1 MKRTAVPLWI
11 ALVLKSQGKCNLV
24 APSWLTVEFL
34 KEKYD
39 EELKHSNKFSS
50 LPWNWLELSKILLAK
65 APDDLLDSSTQI
77 RSLIQ
82 DLREVRL
89 LKSRRGLRELNE
101 SNIQLNGISLMEINE
116 LRPFVINVMSKLQQL
131 HDCVD
136 NGDEEIIES
145 DVE

>member
-1 MKRTAVPLWI
+1 MPLWI
-11 ALVLKSQGKCNLV
+11 ALILRNQGKCNIV
-24 APSWLTVEFL
+24 APNWLTVDYL

-39 EELKHSNKFSS
+39 EELKFPDMFSD
-50 LPWNWLELSKILLAK
+50 LPWNWIELSKILLTK
-65 APDDLLDSSTQI
+65 ALEDLPDSSTQL

-116 LRPFVINVMSKLQQL
+116 LRPFILSVMGKLGQL
-131 HDCVD
+131 HDSVAEEDD
-136 NGDEEIIES
+136 NDGS
-145 DVE
+145 DLE